1 MLIRPLGNGVL
12 LDVGGARVA
21 VDAPGPV
28 PGATHFVTHAHT
40 DHIGAAK
47 STQVIT
53 SPGSHEIL
61 KTVGGYSSTYIREGE
76 VLTVGGT
83 EISLIPAGHIP
94 GSVQVVVDNG
104 VRAVVTGDFKMERD
118 VIEAGADIP
127 EDVDVLIL
135 ETTFGAPHHRFP
147 ERLVTYESMRRWIRA
162 NLDASNHVVLY
173 GYAVGKSQEL
183 TAFLNSMGITPF
195 VPFRTH
201 RVNALLGL
209 SDVLIGSEGWRE
221 RATDPSVFVLPPNFS
236 KIVSALELEL
246 GRKVASRSCS
256 GWAKNGFRLSSHA
269 DFVQTIRYVDA
280 VEPKAVITY
289 GRNAHRL
296 ATVLRGMGYDA
307 QPLDRLILL

>member
-1 MLIRPLGNGVL
+1 MFIRPLKNGVL
-12 LDVGGARVA
+12 LDADGARIA

-40 DHIGAAK
+40 DHAGAAR

-61 KTVGGYSSTYIREGE
+61 KTVGGYSSTYLREGE
-76 VLTVGGT
+76 VLTIGGA
-83 EISLIPAGHIP
+83 EVSFIPAGHIP

-127 EDVDVLIL
+127 EDVDVLVL
-135 ETTFGAPHHRFP
+135 ETTFGAPHYRFP
-147 ERLVTYESMRRWIRA
+147 ERLSTYRAMERWIRA
-162 NLDASNHVVLY
+162 NLDANNHVVLY

-183 TAFLNSMGITPF
+183 TAFLNTMGIEPF
-195 VPFRTH
+195 VPVRTR

-221 RATDPSVFVLPPNFS
+221 RAGEPSVFVLPPGYS
-236 KIVSALELEL
+236 KAVPALELEL
-246 GRKVASRSCS
+246 GRKVVSKYCS

-269 DFVQTIRYVDA
+269 DFLQTVRYVEE
-280 VEPKAVITY
+280 VRPKMVLTY
-289 GRNAHRL
+289 GCNARRL
-296 ATVLRGMGYDA
+296 ATALQGLGYDA
-307 QPLDRLILL
+307 HPLNRPVLL